1 MKIFSLALAV
11 ILGVALLAACGG
23 GEDEEDNGAAE
34 ATTEAPAAAATAGAT
49 GTPRQGSP
57 TASPSGS
64 GVQTVGCDFPSDIE
78 SFRFEMTMKANLP
91 STPET
96 STPEAASGVGAPMAS
111 GKYLLT
117 VDSIIDPYTSP
128 NPLSRPTDGKR
139 FVAIDVTI
147 ANIGEKGN
155 IPYNPFYFVLI
166 DPSDFVYEVGFVV
179 TENDLRSGELGAG
192 EKATGLVA
200 FEVPADTEIA
210 KIKFKPPLEK
220 DIVIPVTGEEDMSD
234 LLGGL
239 SGLMGDMKMEGAYI
253 KPDRSSMVMTVGG
266 HEFSSFIQ
274 IGSQSWMKVAGLTD
288 WTEQSSEESEF
299 MFSPLDLCESAEE
312 SLSTSLSQLEGKK
325 ETVNGIKAIHYH
337 IDKADLTFLQG
348 LLGDTEDLGELPDEF
363 NMDVWLAEDGDWP
376 VRMTFKASGE
386 DDNGE
391 ALSFDISIEFK
402 DFNDSSIEIEPP
414 T

>member
-34 ATTEAPAAAATAGAT
+34 ATTEAPAAAATVGATGTPRLGAT

-57 TASPSGS
+57 TASPTG
-64 GVQTVGCDFPSDIE
+64 GAQTVGCDFPSDIG
-78 SFRFEMTMKANLP
+78 SFRFEMTMKASLP
-91 STPET
+91 STPEA
-96 STPEAASGVGAPMAS
+96 TPG
-111 GKYLLT
+111 
-117 VDSIIDPYTSP
+117 
-128 NPLSRPTDGKR
+128 
-139 FVAIDVTI
+139 
-147 ANIGEKGN
+147 GEDLG
-155 IPYNPFYFVLI
+155 
-166 DPSDFVYEVGFVV
+166 GF
-179 TENDLRSGELGAG
+179 LGA
-192 EKATGLVA
+192 
-200 FEVPADTEIA
+200 
-210 KIKFKPPLEK
+210 
-220 DIVIPVTGEEDMSD
+220 
-234 LLGGL
+234 L

-402 DFNDSSIEIEPP
+402 DFNDSSIKIEPP